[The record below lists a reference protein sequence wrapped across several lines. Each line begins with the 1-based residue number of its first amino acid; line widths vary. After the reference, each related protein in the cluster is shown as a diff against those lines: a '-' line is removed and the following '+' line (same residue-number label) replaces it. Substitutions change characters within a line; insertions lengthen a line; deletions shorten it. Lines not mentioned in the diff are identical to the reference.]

1 MNKYIMVFIIPVFPI
16 VIIVDPVVG
25 GHPVHHVEDGT
36 NDGRHGGDPQ
46 PHPRRERVDEQ
57 LHAGQR
63 LGTSTNQS

>member
-1 MNKYIMVFIIPVFPI
+1 MVFTPVFPI
-16 VIIVDPVVG
+16 VIIVDPVVW

-36 NDGRHGGDPQ
+36 DDGRHGGDTE

-63 LGTSTNQS
+63 LGSRTNQR